1 MAVLIRKFVFFWVQ
15 VQQRLLVLCNALCTI
30 IEREGMQP
38 SRIAYLVHN
47 TDKSLFIGCP
57 DNLFRK
63 FIEFPHYSSCGTSHH
78 STTSIQSATQSLPC
92 LSLSPVL
99 LQVSVS
105 MCRIYIFITPTSQSH
120 LWPVLSSSSFTV
132 FSSAAAVTAAQDVLL
147 LPISTIKRRTMDRFY
162 GPSGNSSPKMIR
174 HCSDK

>member
-78 STTSIQSATQSLPC
+78 STTSIQSAPQSLPVPVPSPSASFRKYVQN
-92 LSLSPVL
+92 LYFYNTHFPISSLASIVVL
-99 LQVSVS
+99 LV
-105 MCRIYIFITPTSQSH
+105 CRLLICCCSYCCTRRFTITNFNDQTEDDGQILRSIWKLVPKDDD
-120 LWPVLSSSSFTV
+120 PP
-132 FSSAAAVTAAQDVLL
+132 LL
-147 LPISTIKRRTMDRFY
+147 
-162 GPSGNSSPKMIR
+162 
-174 HCSDK
+174 